1 MSFGTMVTILFTWYF
16 QSMGVSLGVLPT
28 ALIAIPF
35 AIIFMIFYMPGI
47 SYINPYFRAPSPPK
61 PLKSRPQGQNLPG
74 FPLIAHSDH
83 RGPVSAQF
91 CGLSC
96 LFLTLS

>member
-1 MSFGTMVTILFTWYF
+1 MAS
-16 QSMGVSLGVLPT
+16 
-28 ALIAIPF
+28 
-35 AIIFMIFYMPGI
+35 I
-47 SYINPYFRAPSPPK
+47 SDIKRDFRAPSHLK

-96 LFLTLS
+96 LCFTLS